1 MAKSPN
7 QKLKLLYLIDI
18 LERKTDEN
26 HPMTAAT
33 LIDELS
39 VVNVSA
45 ERKSIYDDIN
55 QLIDYGYDIVHN
67 KARVGGGYY
76 MASRRF
82 ELAELKV
89 LVDSVQASRFIS
101 AKKTR
106 ELIDK
111 LEKLC
116 SVHEEKQLKRQVYVL
131 NRIKTDNESIFYNVD
146 YIHEAIH
153 CNKQISFQ
161 YYEWST
167 SKEMKLRRNGERY
180 RVSPLGLIWDDE
192 NYYLIAYEDGNGI
205 RHYRVDKMKSI
216 EILDVMRL
224 EESGYR
230 EFDPAVYSN
239 KVFGMYGGELST
251 VTLSFP
257 EHLTGVMLDRF
268 GKDVLLRKGGEDN
281 YSIRT
286 DVVISDHFF
295 GWLAGLGKQV
305 RIASPDNIREQY
317 KLYLSDILEDILE
330 QK

>member
-7 QKLKLLYLIDI
+7 QKLKLLYLVDI
-18 LERKTDEN
+18 LERRTDEK
-26 HPMTAAT
+26 HPMTAAQ
-33 LIDELS
+33 LIDELDKLG
-39 VVNVSA
+39 VSA

-55 QLIDYGYDIVHN
+55 QLIDFGYDIVHN
-67 KARVGGGYY
+67 KARISGGYY

-161 YYEWST
+161 YYEWNAA
-167 SKEMKLRRNGERY
+167 KEMKLKRAGARY
-180 RVSPLGLIWDDE
+180 IISPISLIWDDE
-192 NYYLIAYEDGNGI
+192 NYYLVGYEKDHGI
-205 RHYRVDKMKSI
+205 RHYRVDKMKAIAVLEES
-216 EILDVMRL
+216 RL

-230 EFDPAVYSN
+230 DFDPAVYSN
-239 KVFGMYGGELST
+239 KVFGMYGGESET

-257 EHLTGVMLDRF
+257 MKLTGVMLDRF
-268 GKDVLLRKGGEDN
+268 GKDVLLKKESEEVYRV
-281 YSIRT
+281 RT
-286 DVVISDHFF
+286 DVVISGHFF

-305 RIASPDNIREQY
+305 RIISPDSVRQQY
-317 KLYLSDILEDILE
+317 KQYLSDILEDI
-330 QK
+330 

>member
-7 QKLKLLYLIDI
+7 QKLKLLYLVDI

-26 HPMTAAT
+26 HPMTAAA
-33 LIDELS
+33 LIEELAK
-39 VVNVSA
+39 VEISA
-45 ERKSIYDDIN
+45 ERKSIYDDIQ
-55 QLIDYGYDIVHN
+55 QLMDYGYDIVHN

-76 MASRRF
+76 MASKRF

-89 LVDSVQASRFIS
+89 LVDSVQASRFLS

-116 SVHEEKQLKRQVYVL
+116 SIHEEKQLKRQVYVL

-146 YIHEAIH
+146 YIHDAVH
-153 CNKQISFQ
+153 RNKQISFQ
-161 YYEWST
+161 YYEWNT
-167 SKEMKLRRNGERY
+167 SKEMKLRRDGARY
-180 RVSPLGLIWDDE
+180 IVSPLALVWDDE
-192 NYYLIAYEDGNGI
+192 NYYLVAYEEGRGI
-205 RHYRVDKMKSI
+205 RHYRVDKMKAI
-216 EILDVMRL
+216 EVLDDNRL

-239 KVFGMYGGELST
+239 KVFGMYGGDLAA

-257 EHLTGVMLDRF
+257 ENLTGVMLDRF
-268 GKDVLLRKGGEDN
+268 GKEVSLKKESDKFT
-281 YSIRT
+281 IRT

-295 GWLAGLGKQV
+295 GWLAGLGKDV
-305 RIASPDNIREQY
+305 RIVSPDNIRQQY
-317 KLYLSDILEDILE
+317 KQYLSDILEDI
-330 QK
+330 

>member
-39 VVNVSA
+39 AVNVSA

-305 RIASPDNIREQY
+305 RIVSPDNIREQY
-317 KLYLSDILEDILE
+317 KLYLSDILEDIL
-330 QK
+330 

>member
-7 QKLKLLYLIDI
+7 QKLKLLYLVDI

-26 HPMTAAT
+26 HPMTAAA
-33 LIDELS
+33 LIEELAK
-39 VVNVSA
+39 VEISA
-45 ERKSIYDDIN
+45 ERKSIYDDIQ
-55 QLIDYGYDIVHN
+55 QLSDFGYDIVHN

-76 MASRRF
+76 MASKRF

-146 YIHEAIH
+146 YIHDAIH
-153 CNKQISFQ
+153 RNKQISFQ

-167 SKEMKLRRNGERY
+167 SKEMKLRRGGERY
-180 RVSPLGLIWDDE
+180 VVSPLGLIWDDE
-192 NYYLIAYEDGNGI
+192 NYYLIAYEDKAGI
-205 RHYRVDKMKSI
+205 RHYRVDKMKAI
-216 EILDVMRL
+216 EVLDEGRM

-230 EFDPAVYSN
+230 DFDPATYSN
-239 KVFGMYGGELST
+239 KVFGMYGGEPAT
-251 VTLSFP
+251 VTLAFP
-257 EHLTGVMLDRF
+257 EKLTGVMLDRF
-268 GKDVLLRKGGEDN
+268 GKDVLLKKDSEMN

-286 DVVISDHFF
+286 DIVISDHFF
-295 GWLAGLGKQV
+295 GWLAGLGKEV
-305 RIASPDNIREQY
+305 RIVSPDKIRQQY
-317 KLYLSDILEDILE
+317 KQYLSDILEDI
-330 QK
+330 

>member
-305 RIASPDNIREQY
+305 RIVSPDNIREQY
-317 KLYLSDILEDILE
+317 KLYLSDILEDIL
-330 QK
+330 

>member
-7 QKLKLLYLIDI
+7 QKLKLLYLVDI

-26 HPMTAAT
+26 HPMTAAA
-33 LIDELS
+33 LIEELAK
-39 VVNVSA
+39 VEISA
-45 ERKSIYDDIN
+45 ERKSIYDDIQ
-55 QLIDYGYDIVHN
+55 QLVDFGYDIVHN

-76 MASRRF
+76 MASKRF

-146 YIHEAIH
+146 YIHDAIH
-153 CNKQISFQ
+153 RNKQISFQ

-167 SKEMKLRRNGERY
+167 SKEMKLRRGGERY
-180 RVSPLGLIWDDE
+180 VVSPLGLIWDDE
-192 NYYLIAYEDGNGI
+192 NYYLIAYEDKAGI
-205 RHYRVDKMKSI
+205 RHYRVDKMKAI
-216 EILDVMRL
+216 EVLDEGRM

-230 EFDPAVYSN
+230 DFDPATYSN
-239 KVFGMYGGELST
+239 KVFGMYGGEPAT
-251 VTLSFP
+251 VTLAFP
-257 EHLTGVMLDRF
+257 EKLTGVMLDRF
-268 GKDVLLRKGGEDN
+268 GKDVLLKKDSEMN

-286 DVVISDHFF
+286 DIVISDHFF
-295 GWLAGLGKQV
+295 GWLAGLGKEV
-305 RIASPDNIREQY
+305 RIVSPDKIRQQY
-317 KLYLSDILEDILE
+317 KQYLSDILEDI
-330 QK
+330 

>member
-7 QKLKLLYLIDI
+7 QKLKLLYLVDI

-26 HPMTAAT
+26 HPMTAAA
-33 LIDELS
+33 LIEELS
-39 VVNVSA
+39 KVEVTA

-55 QLIDYGYDIVHN
+55 QLIDFGYDIVHN
-67 KARVGGGYY
+67 KARIGGGYY

-167 SKEMKLRRNGERY
+167 SKEMKLRRNGDLY
-180 RVSPLGLIWDDE
+180 IVSPLGLIWDDE
-192 NYYLIAYEDGNGI
+192 NYYLVAYEHDKGI

-216 EILDVMRL
+216 EILDALRM

-230 EFDPAVYSN
+230 EFDPAIYSN

-268 GKDVLLRKGGEDN
+268 GKDVLLKKDSDTG

-305 RIASPDNIREQY
+305 RIVSPDGIRQQY
-317 KLYLSDILEDILE
+317 KQYLSDILEDI
-330 QK
+330 

>member
-7 QKLKLLYLIDI
+7 QKLKLLYLVDI

-26 HPMTAAT
+26 HPMTAAA
-33 LIDELS
+33 LIEELAK
-39 VVNVSA
+39 VEISA
-45 ERKSIYDDIN
+45 ERTSIYDDI
-55 QLIDYGYDIVHN
+55 QKLMDYGYDIVHN

-76 MASRRF
+76 MASKRF

-89 LVDSVQASRFIS
+89 LVDSVQASRFLS

-116 SVHEEKQLKRQVYVL
+116 SIHEEKQLKRQVYVL

-146 YIHEAIH
+146 YIHDAVH
-153 CNKQISFQ
+153 RNKQISFQ

-167 SKEMKLRRNGERY
+167 SKEMKLRRDGARY
-180 RVSPLGLIWDDE
+180 IVSPLALVWDDE
-192 NYYLIAYEDGNGI
+192 NYYLVAYEEGRGI
-205 RHYRVDKMKSI
+205 RHYRVDKMKAI
-216 EILDVMRL
+216 EVLDDNRL

-239 KVFGMYGGELST
+239 KVFGMHGGDLAA

-257 EHLTGVMLDRF
+257 ENLTGVMLDRF
-268 GKDVLLRKGGEDN
+268 GKEVSLKKESDKFT
-281 YSIRT
+281 IRT

-295 GWLAGLGKQV
+295 VWLAGLGKDV
-305 RIASPDNIREQY
+305 RIVSPDNIRQQY
-317 KLYLSDILEDILE
+317 KQYLSDILEDI
-330 QK
+330 

>member
-1 MAKSPN
+1 
-7 QKLKLLYLIDI
+7 
-18 LERKTDEN
+18 
-26 HPMTAAT
+26 
-33 LIDELS
+33 
-39 VVNVSA
+39 
-45 ERKSIYDDIN
+45 
-55 QLIDYGYDIVHN
+55 
-67 KARVGGGYY
+67 
-76 MASRRF
+76 MASKRF

-116 SVHEEKQLKRQVYVL
+116 SIHEEKQLKRQVYVL

-146 YIHEAIH
+146 YIHDAVH
-153 CNKQISFQ
+153 RNKQISFQ

-167 SKEMKLRRNGERY
+167 SKEMKLRRDGARY
-180 RVSPLGLIWDDE
+180 IVSPLALVWDDE
-192 NYYLIAYEDGNGI
+192 NYYLIAYEECNGI
-205 RHYRVDKMKSI
+205 RHYRVDKMKAI
-216 EILDVMRL
+216 EVLEANRL

-257 EHLTGVMLDRF
+257 EKLTGVMLDRF
-268 GKDVLLRKGGEDN
+268 GKEVSLKKDIDN
-281 YSIRT
+281 FSIRT

-295 GWLAGLGKQV
+295 GWLAGLGKEV
-305 RIASPDNIREQY
+305 KIFAPDSIRQQY
-317 KLYLSDILEDILE
+317 KQYLSEILEDI
-330 QK
+330 

>member
-1 MAKSPN
+1 
-7 QKLKLLYLIDI
+7 
-18 LERKTDEN
+18 
-26 HPMTAAT
+26 
-33 LIDELS
+33 
-39 VVNVSA
+39 
-45 ERKSIYDDIN
+45 
-55 QLIDYGYDIVHN
+55 
-67 KARVGGGYY
+67 

-101 AKKTR
+101 VKKTR
-106 ELIDK
+106 DLIDK

-116 SVHEEKQLKRQVYVL
+116 SIHEEKQLKRQVYVL

-153 CNKQISFQ
+153 CNRQISFQ

-180 RVSPLGLIWDDE
+180 IVSPLGLIWDDE
-192 NYYLIAYEDGNGI
+192 NYYLIAYEEDNGI

-216 EILDVMRL
+216 EIMDEFRV

-230 EFDPAVYSN
+230 EFDPAIYSN

-251 VTLSFP
+251 VTLAFP

-268 GKDVLLRKGGEDN
+268 GKEVILRKDTTG

-286 DVVISDHFF
+286 DIVISDHFF
-295 GWLAGLGKQV
+295 GWLAGLGKSV
-305 RIASPDNIREQY
+305 KIVSPDDIRQQY
-317 KLYLSDILEDILE
+317 KQYLSDILKEI
-330 QK
+330 

>member
-7 QKLKLLYLIDI
+7 QKLKLLYLVDI

-26 HPMTAAT
+26 HPMTAAA
-33 LIDELS
+33 LIEELAKFE
-39 VVNVSA
+39 VMA

-55 QLIDYGYDIVHN
+55 QLIDFGYDIVHN
-67 KARVGGGYY
+67 KARFGGGYY

-89 LVDSVQASRFIS
+89 LVDSVQASRFLS

-116 SVHEEKQLKRQVYVL
+116 SIYEEKQLKRQVYVL

-167 SKEMKLRRNGERY
+167 NKEMKLRRNGERY
-180 RVSPLGLIWDDE
+180 VVSPLGLIWDDE
-192 NYYLIAYEDGNGI
+192 NYYLVAYEKENGI
-205 RHYRVDKMKSI
+205 RHYRVDKIKSI
-216 EILDVMRL
+216 EIMDALRA

-230 EFDPAVYSN
+230 NFDPASYSN
-239 KVFGMYGGELST
+239 KVFGMYGGEPAT
-251 VTLSFP
+251 VTLAFP
-257 EHLTGVMLDRF
+257 ENLTGVMLDRF
-268 GKDVLLRKGGEDN
+268 GKDVLLRKDGEAN

-305 RIASPDNIREQY
+305 KIVSPDSIRAQY
-317 KLYLSDILEDILE
+317 KQYLSDILEDI
-330 QK
+330 

>member
-7 QKLKLLYLIDI
+7 QKLKLLYLVDI
-18 LERKTDEN
+18 LERRTDEK
-26 HPMTAAT
+26 HPMTAAQ
-33 LIDELS
+33 LIDELDKLG
-39 VVNVSA
+39 VSA

-55 QLIDYGYDIVHN
+55 QLIDFGYDIVHN
-67 KARVGGGYY
+67 KARISGGYY

-161 YYEWST
+161 YYEWNAA
-167 SKEMKLRRNGERY
+167 KEMKLKRAGARY
-180 RVSPLGLIWDDE
+180 IISPISLIWDDE
-192 NYYLIAYEDGNGI
+192 NYYLVGYEKDHGI
-205 RHYRVDKMKSI
+205 RHYRVDKMKAI
-216 EILDVMRL
+216 AVLDESRL

-230 EFDPAVYSN
+230 DFDPAVYSN
-239 KVFGMYGGELST
+239 KVFGMYGGESET

-257 EHLTGVMLDRF
+257 MKLTGVMLDRF
-268 GKDVLLRKGGEDN
+268 GKDVLLKKESEEVYRV
-281 YSIRT
+281 RT
-286 DVVISDHFF
+286 DVVISGHFF

-305 RIASPDNIREQY
+305 RIISPDSVRLQY
-317 KLYLSDILEDILE
+317 KQYLSDILEDI
-330 QK
+330 

>member
-7 QKLKLLYLIDI
+7 QKLKLLYLVDI

-26 HPMTAAT
+26 HPMTAAA
-33 LIDELS
+33 LIEELAK
-39 VVNVSA
+39 VEISA
-45 ERKSIYDDIN
+45 ERKSIYDDIQ
-55 QLIDYGYDIVHN
+55 QLMDYGYDIVHN

-76 MASRRF
+76 MASKRF

-89 LVDSVQASRFIS
+89 LVDSVQASRFLS

-116 SVHEEKQLKRQVYVL
+116 SIHEEKQLKRQVYVL

-146 YIHEAIH
+146 YIHDAVH
-153 CNKQISFQ
+153 RNKQISFQ

-167 SKEMKLRRNGERY
+167 SKEMKLRRDGARY
-180 RVSPLGLIWDDE
+180 IVSPLALVWDDE
-192 NYYLIAYEDGNGI
+192 NYYLVAYEEGRGI
-205 RHYRVDKMKSI
+205 RHYRVDKMKAI
-216 EILDVMRL
+216 EVLDDNRL

-239 KVFGMYGGELST
+239 KVFGMYGGDLAA

-257 EHLTGVMLDRF
+257 ENLTGVMLDRF
-268 GKDVLLRKGGEDN
+268 GKEVSLKKESDKFT
-281 YSIRT
+281 IRT

-295 GWLAGLGKQV
+295 GWLAGLGKDV
-305 RIASPDNIREQY
+305 RIVSPDNIRQQY
-317 KLYLSDILEDILE
+317 KQYLSDILEDI
-330 QK
+330 

>member
-7 QKLKLLYLIDI
+7 QKLKLLYLVDI

-26 HPMTAAT
+26 HPMTAAA
-33 LIDELS
+33 LIEELAK
-39 VVNVSA
+39 VEISA
-45 ERKSIYDDIN
+45 ERKSIYDDIQ
-55 QLIDYGYDIVHN
+55 QLMDYGYDIVHN
-67 KARVGGGYY
+67 KSRVGGGYY
-76 MASRRF
+76 MASKRF

-116 SVHEEKQLKRQVYVL
+116 SIHEEKQLKRQVYVL

-146 YIHEAIH
+146 YIHDAIH
-153 CNKQISFQ
+153 HNKQISFQ

-167 SKEMKLRRNGERY
+167 SKEMKLRRGGERY
-180 RVSPLGLIWDDE
+180 IVSPLGLIWDDE
-192 NYYLIAYEDGNGI
+192 NYYLIAYEDKSGI

-216 EILDVMRL
+216 EILDVNRM

-230 EFDPAVYSN
+230 DFDPATYSN
-239 KVFGMYGGELST
+239 KVFGMYGGDPAT

-257 EHLTGVMLDRF
+257 EKLTGVMLDRF
-268 GKDVLLRKGGEDN
+268 GKDVLLKRDSDMN

-295 GWLAGLGKQV
+295 GWLAGLGKEV
-305 RIASPDNIREQY
+305 RIVAPDEVRQQY
-317 KLYLSDILEDILE
+317 KQYLSDILEDI
-330 QK
+330 

>member
-7 QKLKLLYLIDI
+7 QKLKLLYLVDI

-26 HPMTAAT
+26 HPMTAAA
-33 LIDELS
+33 LIEELAK
-39 VVNVSA
+39 VEISA
-45 ERKSIYDDIN
+45 ERKSIYDDIQ
-55 QLIDYGYDIVHN
+55 QLSDFGYDIVHN

-76 MASRRF
+76 MASKRF

-146 YIHEAIH
+146 YIHDAIQR
-153 CNKQISFQ
+153 NKQISFQ

-167 SKEMKLRRNGERY
+167 SKEMKLRRGGERY
-180 RVSPLGLIWDDE
+180 VVSPLGLIWDDE
-192 NYYLIAYEDGNGI
+192 NYYLIAYEDKAGI
-205 RHYRVDKMKSI
+205 RHYRVDKMKAI
-216 EILDVMRL
+216 EVLDEGRM

-230 EFDPAVYSN
+230 DFDPATYSN
-239 KVFGMYGGELST
+239 KVFGMYGGEPAT
-251 VTLSFP
+251 VTLAFP
-257 EHLTGVMLDRF
+257 EKLTGVMLDRF
-268 GKDVLLRKGGEDN
+268 GKDVLLKKDSEMN

-295 GWLAGLGKQV
+295 GWLAGLGKEV
-305 RIASPDNIREQY
+305 RIVSPDKIRQQY
-317 KLYLSDILEDILE
+317 KQYLSDILEDI
-330 QK
+330 

>member
-7 QKLKLLYLIDI
+7 QKLKLLYLVDI

-26 HPMTAAT
+26 HPMTAAA
-33 LIDELS
+33 LIEELAK
-39 VVNVSA
+39 VEISA
-45 ERKSIYDDIN
+45 ERKSIYDDIQ
-55 QLIDYGYDIVHN
+55 QLMDYGYDIVHN

-76 MASRRF
+76 MASKRF

-89 LVDSVQASRFIS
+89 LVDSVQASRFLS

-116 SVHEEKQLKRQVYVL
+116 SIHEEKQLKRQVYVL

-146 YIHEAIH
+146 YIHDAVH
-153 CNKQISFQ
+153 RNKQISFQ

-167 SKEMKLRRNGERY
+167 SKEMKLRRDGARY
-180 RVSPLGLIWDDE
+180 IVSPLALVWDDE
-192 NYYLIAYEDGNGI
+192 NYYLVAYEEGRGI
-205 RHYRVDKMKSI
+205 RHYRVDKMKAI
-216 EILDVMRL
+216 EVLDDNRL

-239 KVFGMYGGELST
+239 KVFGMYGGDLAA

-257 EHLTGVMLDRF
+257 ENLTGVMLDRF
-268 GKDVLLRKGGEDN
+268 GKEVSLKKESDKFT
-281 YSIRT
+281 IRT

-295 GWLAGLGKQV
+295 GWLAGLGKDV
-305 RIASPDNIREQY
+305 RIVSPDDIRQQY
-317 KLYLSDILEDILE
+317 KQYLSDILEDI
-330 QK
+330 